1 MSKMVM
7 IREDN
12 NNSKAPD
19 VFLKKKAPDVVGQS
33 SSVLEFVCFL
43 GRGGFG
49 SVALI
54 RDSKQ
59 RLHAEKSSPIAYME
73 SLKKEHRIMLRFRNH
88 PRIVQTTNPN
98 LHIGINLDHCY
109 IYMEFASKGTLHNFI
124 SNFSGQPM
132 PEDMIRRAALMILQ
146 GLEALHSRGY
156 VHCDLKPANVLL
168 FPSKIVGEPW
178 DLKLADFGLS
188 KEPSCT
194 NPRSLSGGTKEYM
207 PPESLGP
214 NRVKMIGPG
223 VDMWALGC
231 VVLQMFGGHP
241 VKMGECFYKWRLPRL
256 VSPLANDFL
265 RRCMALHPSRRATA
279 ADLLKH
285 PFVCTKATSYDSF
298 STTQQQDNT
307 HNKKKKKES
316 KYVGELNSCF
326 SYGRH
331 LP

>member
-1 MSKMVM
+1 MTKMVM

-12 NNSKAPD
+12 NNISKAPN
-19 VFLKKKAPDVVGQS
+19 VVGQS
-33 SSVLEFVCFL
+33 SSVLEFVCVL
-43 GRGGFG
+43 GRGSFG
-49 SVALI
+49 SATLI

-73 SLKKEHRIMLRFRNH
+73 SLKKEHRIMLHFRNH

-98 LHIGINLDHCY
+98 LNIGINLDHCY
-109 IYMEFASKGTLHNFI
+109 MYMEFASKGTLHNFI
-124 SNFSGQPM
+124 SSFSGQPM

-194 NPRSLSGGTKEYM
+194 NLRSSLSGGTKEYM

-214 NRVKMIGPG
+214 NRVKMIGPA

-231 VVLQMFGGHP
+231 VVLQMYGGRP
-241 VKMGECFYKWRLPRL
+241 VKLGECCYKWRLPRL

-265 RRCMALHPSRRATA
+265 RRCMALQPSRRATA

-285 PFVCTKATSYDSF
+285 PFVFTKATSYTSVL
-298 STTQQQDNT
+298 SSSSCHKTQ
-307 HNKKKKKES
+307 
-316 KYVGELNSCF
+316 
-326 SYGRH
+326 
-331 LP
+331 

>member
-1 MSKMVM
+1 
-7 IREDN
+7 
-12 NNSKAPD
+12 
-19 VFLKKKAPDVVGQS
+19 
-33 SSVLEFVCFL
+33 
-43 GRGGFG
+43 
-49 SVALI
+49 
-54 RDSKQ
+54 
-59 RLHAEKSSPIAYME
+59 ME

-124 SNFSGQPM
+124 SNFSGQPV
-132 PEDMIRRAALMILQ
+132 PEVMIRRAALMILQ
-146 GLEALHSRGY
+146 GLEALHSHGY

-223 VDMWALGC
+223 VDMWSLAC
-231 VVLQMFGGHP
+231 VLQMFG
-241 VKMGECFYKWRLPRL
+241 V
-256 VSPLANDFL
+256 
-265 RRCMALHPSRRATA
+265 
-279 ADLLKH
+279 
-285 PFVCTKATSYDSF
+285 
-298 STTQQQDNT
+298 Q
-307 HNKKKKKES
+307 
-316 KYVGELNSCF
+316 
-326 SYGRH
+326 
-331 LP
+331 